1 MPLLFNLPS
10 LLYLLALAVFAQAT
24 SEFMLSG
31 LTPEIATD
39 LAVSIPTAGWL
50 TSAFALG
57 MVVGAP
63 TIAVLGRRWPRRLTL
78 LVTLTVFL
86 LAHVVGA
93 LADDFTLLLITRLV
107 AALANA
113 GFLAVALATASTLV
127 EAKGRATAVLLAG
140 TTLACIAGVPA
151 GAWLGQHLGWRSA
164 FWAVALICLPA
175 LVAIFRSIPSD
186 RITPYDDAPAD
197 ATQPPVARLR
207 PSARLVVL
215 LALGAL
221 VNGATFCTFT
231 YLAPILTEVTG
242 LDRSWIPALLMLFGL
257 GSFAGVTLAG
267 RYADRQAH
275 GVLAAAGVALL
286 LGWCLFAS
294 TAQLTAAAVALVFV
308 QGLLSFAV
316 GSTLISL
323 ALYAGAESPVLA
335 GGLATAALNVGAVL
349 GPVAGGIGITLT
361 GDRAPLWCSAILV
374 AAALLTALVTST
386 RTTVQ
391 PRPDGPADA
400 LPGVGGGE
408 NTPLDGGARRTPVR
422 RTEAGSASLV
432 DRSARPHSG

>member
-1 MPLLFNLPS
+1 MPVV
-10 LLYLLALAVFAQAT
+10 LYLLALAVFAQAT

-31 LTPEIATD
+31 LTPEIAAE
-39 LAVSIPTAGWL
+39 LSVSIPTAGWL

-63 TIAVLGRRWPRRLTL
+63 AIAVLGRRWPRRLTL
-78 LVTLTVFL
+78 LSTLTVFL

-93 LADDFTLLLITRLV
+93 LADDFVVLLITRLV
-107 AALANA
+107 AALSNA

-175 LVAIFRSIPSD
+175 LVAIFRSIPHAE
-186 RITPYDDAPAD
+186 TAP
-197 ATQPPVARLR
+197 PPAARLR
-207 PSARLVVL
+207 PSRRLVVL
-215 LALGAL
+215 LILGAL

-231 YLAPILTEVTG
+231 YLAPILTDVTG

-267 RYADRQAH
+267 RYADRPAP
-275 GVLAAAGVALL
+275 GVLASAGVALFV
-286 LGWCLFAS
+286 GWCAFAA
-294 TAQLTAAAVALVFV
+294 TAHLPAAAFTLVFV

-316 GSTLISL
+316 GSTLISR

-361 GDRAPLWCSAILV
+361 GDRAPLWCSAILIATALAV
-374 AAALLTALVTST
+374 AAA
-386 RTTVQ
+386 
-391 PRPDGPADA
+391 
-400 LPGVGGGE
+400 
-408 NTPLDGGARRTPVR
+408 ARI
-422 RTEAGSASLV
+422 L
-432 DRSARPHSG
+432 ARPEPATAALR

>member
-1 MPLLFNLPS
+1 MPS
-10 LLYLLALAVFAQAT
+10 VLYLLALAVFAQAT

-31 LTPEIATD
+31 LTPEIAAD
-39 LAVSIPTAGWL
+39 LTVSIPTAGWL

-63 TIAVLGRRWPRRLTL
+63 AIAVLGRRWPRRITL
-78 LVTLTVFL
+78 LSTLTVFL

-93 LADDFTLLLITRLV
+93 LADDFTVLLITRLV
-107 AALANA
+107 AALSNA

-151 GAWLGQHLGWRSA
+151 GAWLGQQFGWRSA

-175 LVAIFRSIPSD
+175 LVAIFRSIPRES
-186 RITPYDDAPAD
+186 AS
-197 ATQPPVARLR
+197 ATSAVVRLR
-207 PSARLVVL
+207 PTPRLVVL

-231 YLAPILTEVTG
+231 YLAPILTDVTG
-242 LDRSWIPALLMLFGL
+242 LERSWIPALLMLFGL

-286 LGWCLFAS
+286 VGWCAFAWS
-294 TAQLTAAAVALVFV
+294 AHLTAAAVVLVFV

-316 GSTLISL
+316 GSALISL

-335 GGLATAALNVGAVL
+335 GGLATAALNVGAAL

-361 GDRAPLWCSAILV
+361 GDRAPLWCSAALVASALAV
-374 AAALLTALVTST
+374 AAAARALARTA
-386 RTTVQ
+386 RDATV
-391 PRPDGPADA
+391 
-400 LPGVGGGE
+400 
-408 NTPLDGGARRTPVR
+408 AR
-422 RTEAGSASLV
+422 
-432 DRSARPHSG
+432 

>member
-1 MPLLFNLPS
+1 MPFV
-10 LLYLLALAVFAQAT
+10 LYLLALAVFAQAT

-31 LTPEIATD
+31 LTPEITAD
-39 LAVSIPTAGWL
+39 LSVSIPTAGWL

-63 TIAVLGRRWPRRLTL
+63 AIALLGRRWPRRLTL
-78 LVTLTVFL
+78 LSTLTVFL

-93 LADDFTLLLITRLV
+93 LADDFTVLLITRLV
-107 AALANA
+107 AALSNA

-175 LVAIFRSIPSD
+175 LVAIFRSLPRD
-186 RITPYDDAPAD
+186 RTAP
-197 ATQPPVARLR
+197 QPPVARLR
-207 PSARLVVL
+207 PSPRLVVL
-215 LALGAL
+215 LVLGAL

-231 YLAPILTEVTG
+231 YLAPVLTDVTG

-267 RYADRQAH
+267 RYADRQAP

-286 LGWCLFAS
+286 LGWCLFAWS
-294 TAQLTAAAVALVFV
+294 AHLTAAAVALVFV

-316 GSTLISL
+316 GSTLISR

-349 GPVAGGIGITLT
+349 GPVAGGVGITLA

-374 AAALLTALVTST
+374 ASALAVAAAARILARPEPAATAL
-386 RTTVQ
+386 R
-391 PRPDGPADA
+391 
-400 LPGVGGGE
+400 
-408 NTPLDGGARRTPVR
+408 
-422 RTEAGSASLV
+422 
-432 DRSARPHSG
+432 

>member
-1 MPLLFNLPS
+1 MPS

-31 LTPEIATD
+31 LTPEIAAD
-39 LAVSIPTAGWL
+39 LAVTIPTAGWL

-63 TIAVLGRRWPRRLTL
+63 AIAVLGRRWPRRITL
-78 LVTLTVFL
+78 LSTLTVFL
-86 LAHVVGA
+86 LAHVIGA
-93 LADDFTLLLITRLV
+93 LADDFTVLLLTRMA
-107 AALANA
+107 AALSNA

-151 GAWLGQHLGWRSA
+151 GAWLGQQLGWRSA

-175 LVAIFRSIPSD
+175 LVAIFRSIP
-186 RITPYDDAPAD
+186 RAD

-231 YLAPILTEVTG
+231 YLAPILTAVTG

-267 RYADRQAH
+267 RYADRRAH

-286 LGWCLFAS
+286 LGWCLFAWS
-294 TAQLTAAAVALVFV
+294 AHVTAAAVALVFV

-316 GSTLISL
+316 GSALISL

-335 GGLATAALNVGAVL
+335 GGLATAALNVGAVV
-349 GPVAGGIGITLT
+349 GPVAGGIAIALT
-361 GDRAPLWCSAILV
+361 GDRAPLWCSALLTGTALCV
-374 AAALLTALVTST
+374 AAV
-386 RTTVQ
+386 
-391 PRPDGPADA
+391 
-400 LPGVGGGE
+400 
-408 NTPLDGGARRTPVR
+408 ARPVR
-422 RTEAGSASLV
+422 RTGTGSASLV
-432 DRSARPHSG
+432 DRSARPDSG